1 MKKMICL
8 ALMLAAPLGWG
19 WAANKKVTL
28 DVDQM
33 TCPLCVI
40 SINKALRSTD
50 GVIKAKASMKT
61 HQADVIVPSDFDSQK
76 LLAAIAQ
83 TGFSAKI
90 HEETEIK

>member
-1 MKKMICL
+1 MKKIICL
-8 ALMLAAPLGWG
+8 ALMLIAPLG

-28 DVDQM
+28 DVEQM

-61 HQADVIVPSDFDSQK
+61 HQADVVVPADFDNQK
-76 LLAAIAQ
+76 LLAAVAE

-90 HEETEIK
+90 HDVTDIQ

>member
-1 MKKMICL
+1 MKKIICL
-8 ALMLAAPLGWG
+8 ALMLIAPLG

-28 DVDQM
+28 DVSQM

-40 SINKALRSTD
+40 SINKALRSTE

-61 HQADVIVPSDFDSQK
+61 HQADVVVPADFDNQK
-76 LLAAIAQ
+76 LLAAVAK

-90 HEETEIK
+90 HGVTDIQ